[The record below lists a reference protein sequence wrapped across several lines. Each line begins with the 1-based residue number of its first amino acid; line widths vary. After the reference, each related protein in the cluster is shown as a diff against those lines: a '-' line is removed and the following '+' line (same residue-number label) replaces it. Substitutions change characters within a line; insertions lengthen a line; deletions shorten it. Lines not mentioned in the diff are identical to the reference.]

1 MVQFSSFAVVVQE
14 LNPAEL
20 KAILLLELIHYYE
33 GCCNLVIL

>member
-33 GCCNLVIL
+33 GRCNLVIL